1 MRIIWPWLLP
11 LIPLTWGLIDV
22 ARLKDFLENRGWL
35 KLGLERSE
43 LEKLNIIRGIIF
55 ALIVIFSIL
64 ASGRMQLIVG
74 LIGIIMGGL
83 IMYYSEAI
91 HRMFGIGGQAG
102 SKFRADSKVKIAGL
116 LICLLSA
123 LWMSGIT
130 QGMLIWFLKTANL
143 IPDTET
149 AEFFN

>member
-1 MRIIWPWLLP
+1 MKILWTWLLP
-11 LIPLTWGLIDV
+11 LIPLTWALIYV
-22 ARLKDFLENRGWL
+22 VRLKDFLENRGWL

-55 ALIVIFSIL
+55 ALIVIFTIL

-74 LIGIIMGGL
+74 LIGMIMGAL

-102 SKFRADSKVKIAGL
+102 SRFRADGKVKIAGL

-143 IPDTET
+143 IPDSDIV
-149 AEFFN
+149 EFYN

>member
-11 LIPLTWGLIDV
+11 LIPLIWGLIDV
-22 ARLKDFLENRGWL
+22 IRLKDLLENRGWL

-74 LIGIIMGGL
+74 LIGMIIGGL
-83 IMYYSEAI
+83 IMYYSEPI
-91 HRMFGIGGQAG
+91 HRVFGIGGG
-102 SKFRADSKVKIAGL
+102 VNSKLRGDTQVKLVGL
-116 LICLLSA
+116 IMCILSA
-123 LWMSGIT
+123 LWMSGNT
-130 QGMLIWFLKTANL
+130 QGMLIWFLETSNL
-143 IPDTET
+143 IPDT
-149 AEFFN
+149 

>member
-1 MRIIWPWLLP
+1 MKILWTWLLP
-11 LIPLTWGLIDV
+11 LIPLTWALIDV
-22 ARLKDFLENRGWL
+22 VRLKDFLENRGWL

-55 ALIVIFSIL
+55 ALIVIFTIL

-74 LIGIIMGGL
+74 LIGMIMGAL

-102 SKFRADSKVKIAGL
+102 SRFRADGKVKIAGL

-143 IPDTET
+143 IPDSDIV
-149 AEFFN
+149 EFYN

>member
-1 MRIIWPWLLP
+1 MKILWTWLLP
-11 LIPLTWGLIDV
+11 LIPLTWALIDV
-22 ARLKDFLENRGWL
+22 VRLKDFIENRGWL

-74 LIGIIMGGL
+74 LIGMIMGAL

-102 SKFRADSKVKIAGL
+102 SRFRADGKVKIAGL

-143 IPDTET
+143 IPDSDIV
-149 AEFFN
+149 EFYN

>member
-1 MRIIWPWLLP
+1 MKILWPWLLP
-11 LIPLTWGLIDV
+11 LIPLTWALIDV
-22 ARLKDFLENRGWL
+22 VRLKDFLENRGWL

-55 ALIVIFSIL
+55 ALIVIFTIL

-74 LIGIIMGGL
+74 LIGMIMGAL

-102 SKFRADSKVKIAGL
+102 SRFRADGKVKIAGL
-116 LICLLSA
+116 LICILSA

-143 IPDTET
+143 IPDTDIV
-149 AEFFN
+149 EFYN

>member
-1 MRIIWPWLLP
+1 MKILWPWLLP
-11 LIPLTWGLIDV
+11 LIPLTWALIDV
-22 ARLKDFLENRGWL
+22 VRLKDFLENRGWL

-55 ALIVIFSIL
+55 ALIVIFTIL

-74 LIGIIMGGL
+74 LIGMIMGAL

-102 SKFRADSKVKIAGL
+102 SRFRADGKVKIVGL
-116 LICLLSA
+116 LICILSA

-143 IPDTET
+143 IPDTDIV
-149 AEFFN
+149 EFYN